1 MLHRFEIHSTL
12 NELSRTALLCCRL
25 AASHLCRA
33 ACWQLA
39 CGLVVF
45 LCSLNSIEIG
55 QYIYTIHIPEDF
67 QVLMGF
73 LPFTW
78 ANWSVYGLHKWYA
91 KLRTGKFCAETT
103 QKSHVP
109 FTFQPDFLESFCKW

>member
-1 MLHRFEIHSTL
+1 MERL
-12 NELSRTALLCCRL
+12 RTALLCCCL
-25 AASHLCRA
+25 AVSHYCGA

-55 QYIYTIHIPEDF
+55 QYTIHIPENF
-67 QVLMGF
+67 QVLMGC

-78 ANWSVYGLHKWYA
+78 ANWSVYSLAKWYT
-91 KLRTGKFCAETT
+91 KLTTGKFRPRKFCTETI